1 MASVELKNWYKLL
14 LTEICPGH
22 IEHEHSWD
30 SAIYRVEHQTLPV
43 KFLLNFYC
51 MLQDMNLKI
60 GTDNPLVLSY
70 DMIKA

>member
-1 MASVELKNWYKLL
+1 MLL
-14 LTEICPGH
+14 SKAFQRAYDYQSIISLQ
-22 IEHEHSWD
+22 
-30 SAIYRVEHQTLPV
+30 YRVEHQTLPV
-43 KFLLNFYC
+43 EFLLNFYC